1 MKLLIENSF
10 AGLFREIVEMIGKS
24 DEVLQRN
31 SAHLNTVLE
40 TLDINQHSLGV
51 LAVLVAKYATPQ
63 VWILHESK
71 RMLAYTFFIF
81 CYIKFSTYF

>member
-1 MKLLIENSF
+1 
-10 AGLFREIVEMIGKS
+10 MIGKS

-63 VWILHESK
+63 VWTLFESK
-71 RMLAYTFFIF
+71 QILGHTIF
-81 CYIKFSTYF
+81 NFLLH

>member
-1 MKLLIENSF
+1 
-10 AGLFREIVEMIGKS
+10 MIGKS

-63 VWILHESK
+63 VWKLYESK
-71 RMLAYTFFIF
+71 QLLAYIFFIF
-81 CYIKFSTYF
+81 CYIKLSTYF